1 MEGHGGNSSAFP
13 INRLKNNQ
21 LALARFS
28 DLNRSEI
35 GNRLDRLAD
44 VRSAVVA
51 RGKTLVGNP
60 HYPDG
65 AIIRQ
70 VSRLL
75 AGKLAP

>member
-1 MEGHGGNSSAFP
+1 MEGHGGNFSAFP

-51 RGKTLVGNP
+51 RGRTLVANP
-60 HYPDG
+60 HYPDSV
-65 AIIRQ
+65 IIRQ

-75 AGKLAP
+75 SGKLGP